1 MGFSATGKN
10 QQGRRAGGRGE
21 RGGDRW
27 AMTEVEEEERI
38 HSSCTGLALDKC
50 RDSAS
55 ICPGCGG
62 EVVGKM
68 IGK

>member
-1 MGFSATGKN
+1 
-10 QQGRRAGGRGE
+10 
-21 RGGDRW
+21 
-27 AMTEVEEEERI
+27 MTEVEEEERI

-55 ICPGCGG
+55 ICPGWGG

>member
-1 MGFSATGKN
+1 
-10 QQGRRAGGRGE
+10 
-21 RGGDRW
+21 
-27 AMTEVEEEERI
+27 MTEVEEEERI
-38 HSSCTGLALDKC
+38 HSSCIGLALDKY

-55 ICPGCGG
+55 ICPGCEG